1 MSGCL
6 PCASLPVF
14 DEFEADPWE
23 QERRA
28 KIESA
33 FGVAI
38 ELERRRCKEDF
49 GFFAQRAWHTIEP
62 ATRYVHGRHIDAIV
76 DHLTACLPR
85 VTYEK
90 VPSLFGGE
98 TTERRVHPGEIRKL
112 LINMPPRHAKSSLVS
127 VLWPAWVWTFRPDIR
142 WFYTSYALSLAIRD
156 TLKMRAVISSPWY
169 QTRFFDS
176 FRMLPDQNEKMKF
189 YNNAMGYRMVGSPD
203 GGVTGEG
210 GDVVVCFP
218 AETLVRTEVGP
229 LPIGEIV
236 DGRLPVRV
244 WSRDPSTGLS
254 RLSPVTGWH
263 RNPGSP
269 LVRVQTPSGSF
280 RCTPDH
286 RILTRSG
293 YVRADALR
301 PSDVLPSISI
311 PDPADYCLVDAELL
325 CECSGRLAGLQ
336 NLLDVLLGDL
346 GHVVLG
352 SDFLV
357 RLLESLRVMP
367 PGAPVADRCDMS
379 NADAQRRCELLCS
392 LLSLQ
397 DSLNILHSKFG
408 IRGLF
413 SCLQP
418 FGSDCISD
426 VVAPGSVGEVLD
438 VVVHRVSVQVSRV
451 LSCLSLPDECFGDEL
466 VNEALERLS
475 SLAHADAPVPL
486 GDIQFKQPSRYPE
499 RLAVSTRDP
508 WDASRISLAGDHVE
522 PLEPG
527 DISPLFVSRFGHC
540 DTSYCLTVESDH
552 NFILCVGGDNIV
564 VSNCDDPHNVR
575 DADSEAKREG
585 TNTWWFESMAS
596 RLNDAQTGSF
606 IVTMQRVHEKDLS
619 ARCLEHGYVHLNLP
633 ARYDSSRS
641 CVTSLGWK
649 DWRTTDGELLWPERF
664 PEQTLSDLERTLGE
678 YATNSQ
684 LQQNPRPRGGAF
696 IMRDWFKRTTPAAL
710 NMIGSI
716 SWGRSW
722 DLSLSK
728 EGDRVASVDYGVGP
742 EGEVYLRRGLYW
754 RADWPVSLKRIEMV
768 QKNERGRVLFE
779 CIGTTKSA
787 GEEAAKAA
795 GGWSVVDK
803 LESKENKVS
812 MAMPWIALAQAGKIY
827 LVEESEEE
835 WPLFSFNSG
844 SWIEHFL
851 NQFAKWVP
859 DPTLSQED
867 DEVDAVSLCQFKYG
881 SNVPLDKVLMPGAID
896 GASSFLDPTPLPGG
910 TGMDGDDFEF
920 DDMDE
925 PMNDFS
931 NYTGGL
937 M

>member
-6 PCASLPVF
+6 PCASLLVF

-90 VPSLFGGE
+90 VPTMFGGE

-210 GDVVVCFP
+210 GD
-218 AETLVRTEVGP
+218 LV
-229 LPIGEIV
+229 
-236 DGRLPVRV
+236 
-244 WSRDPSTGLS
+244 
-254 RLSPVTGWH
+254 
-263 RNPGSP
+263 
-269 LVRVQTPSGSF
+269 
-280 RCTPDH
+280 
-286 RILTRSG
+286 
-293 YVRADALR
+293 
-301 PSDVLPSISI
+301 
-311 PDPADYCLVDAELL
+311 
-325 CECSGRLAGLQ
+325 
-336 NLLDVLLGDL
+336 
-346 GHVVLG
+346 
-352 SDFLV
+352 
-357 RLLESLRVMP
+357 
-367 PGAPVADRCDMS
+367 
-379 NADAQRRCELLCS
+379 
-392 LLSLQ
+392 
-397 DSLNILHSKFG
+397 
-408 IRGLF
+408 
-413 SCLQP
+413 
-418 FGSDCISD
+418 ISD
-426 VVAPGSVGEVLD
+426 D
-438 VVVHRVSVQVSRV
+438 
-451 LSCLSLPDECFGDEL
+451 
-466 VNEALERLS
+466 
-475 SLAHADAPVPL
+475 PL
-486 GDIQFKQPSRYPE
+486 
-499 RLAVSTRDP
+499 
-508 WDASRISLAGDHVE
+508 
-522 PLEPG
+522 
-527 DISPLFVSRFGHC
+527 
-540 DTSYCLTVESDH
+540 
-552 NFILCVGGDNIV
+552 
-564 VSNCDDPHNVR
+564 NVR
-575 DADSEAKREG
+575 DGDSEAKREG

>member
-1 MSGCL
+1 MTHNS
-6 PCASLPVF
+6 
-14 DEFEADPWE
+14 
-23 QERRA
+23 
-28 KIESA
+28 
-33 FGVAI
+33 
-38 ELERRRCKEDF
+38 
-49 GFFAQRAWHTIEP
+49 T
-62 ATRYVHGRHIDAIV
+62 
-76 DHLTACLPR
+76 
-85 VTYEK
+85 
-90 VPSLFGGE
+90 
-98 TTERRVHPGEIRKL
+98 
-112 LINMPPRHAKSSLVS
+112 LVS
-127 VLWPAWVWTFRPDIR
+127 VLWPSWVWTFRPDIR

-156 TLKMRAVISSPWY
+156 TLKMRSVISSPWY

-189 YNNAMGYRMVGSPD
+189 YNNSMGYRMVGSPD

-210 GDVVVCFP
+210 GD
-218 AETLVRTEVGP
+218 LV
-229 LPIGEIV
+229 
-236 DGRLPVRV
+236 
-244 WSRDPSTGLS
+244 
-254 RLSPVTGWH
+254 
-263 RNPGSP
+263 
-269 LVRVQTPSGSF
+269 
-280 RCTPDH
+280 
-286 RILTRSG
+286 
-293 YVRADALR
+293 
-301 PSDVLPSISI
+301 
-311 PDPADYCLVDAELL
+311 
-325 CECSGRLAGLQ
+325 
-336 NLLDVLLGDL
+336 
-346 GHVVLG
+346 
-352 SDFLV
+352 
-357 RLLESLRVMP
+357 
-367 PGAPVADRCDMS
+367 
-379 NADAQRRCELLCS
+379 
-392 LLSLQ
+392 
-397 DSLNILHSKFG
+397 
-408 IRGLF
+408 
-413 SCLQP
+413 
-418 FGSDCISD
+418 ISD
-426 VVAPGSVGEVLD
+426 D
-438 VVVHRVSVQVSRV
+438 
-451 LSCLSLPDECFGDEL
+451 
-466 VNEALERLS
+466 
-475 SLAHADAPVPL
+475 PL
-486 GDIQFKQPSRYPE
+486 
-499 RLAVSTRDP
+499 
-508 WDASRISLAGDHVE
+508 
-522 PLEPG
+522 
-527 DISPLFVSRFGHC
+527 
-540 DTSYCLTVESDH
+540 
-552 NFILCVGGDNIV
+552 
-564 VSNCDDPHNVR
+564 NVR
-575 DADSEAKREG
+575 DGDSEAKREG
-585 TNTWWFESMAS
+585 TNAWWFESMAS

>member
-112 LINMPPRHAKSSLVS
+112 LINMPPRHMKSTLVS

-210 GDVVVCFP
+210 GD
-218 AETLVRTEVGP
+218 LV
-229 LPIGEIV
+229 
-236 DGRLPVRV
+236 
-244 WSRDPSTGLS
+244 
-254 RLSPVTGWH
+254 
-263 RNPGSP
+263 
-269 LVRVQTPSGSF
+269 
-280 RCTPDH
+280 
-286 RILTRSG
+286 
-293 YVRADALR
+293 
-301 PSDVLPSISI
+301 
-311 PDPADYCLVDAELL
+311 
-325 CECSGRLAGLQ
+325 
-336 NLLDVLLGDL
+336 
-346 GHVVLG
+346 
-352 SDFLV
+352 
-357 RLLESLRVMP
+357 
-367 PGAPVADRCDMS
+367 
-379 NADAQRRCELLCS
+379 
-392 LLSLQ
+392 
-397 DSLNILHSKFG
+397 
-408 IRGLF
+408 
-413 SCLQP
+413 
-418 FGSDCISD
+418 ISD
-426 VVAPGSVGEVLD
+426 D
-438 VVVHRVSVQVSRV
+438 
-451 LSCLSLPDECFGDEL
+451 
-466 VNEALERLS
+466 
-475 SLAHADAPVPL
+475 PL
-486 GDIQFKQPSRYPE
+486 
-499 RLAVSTRDP
+499 
-508 WDASRISLAGDHVE
+508 
-522 PLEPG
+522 
-527 DISPLFVSRFGHC
+527 
-540 DTSYCLTVESDH
+540 
-552 NFILCVGGDNIV
+552 
-564 VSNCDDPHNVR
+564 NVR
-575 DADSEAKREG
+575 DGDSEAKREG
-585 TNTWWFESMAS
+585 TNAWWFESMAS

-768 QKNERGRVLFE
+768 QKSERGRVLFE

-795 GGWSVVDK
+795 GGWSVVYK

-851 NQFAKWVP
+851 NQFAKWIP
-859 DPTLSQED
+859 DPTRSQED

-881 SNVPLDKVLMPGAID
+881 SNVPLDKALMPGAID

-920 DDMDE
+920 DGMDE